1 MAMDLDIKIYL
12 TGDKKLDKR
21 FKKLEKRV
29 QVNAIRRAMR
39 RGNKLF
45 RLAGRSNAPIH
56 TGRLKKAIKSKVSKQ
71 FEVITGTTY
80 VESGKGTKN
89 DAFYATMVEFGTKT
103 RYKTRPIYHPG
114 GKSSWIRTDKTGKTV
129 PKFSVGRYRPPSRFM
144 TRAFLDNKD
153 AAIHAFQKE
162 IKNTVIKEF
171 GL

>member
-1 MAMDLDIKIYL
+1 MAMDIDVKIFL

-29 QVNAIRRAMR
+29 KVNAIRRAMR
-39 RGNKLF
+39 KGNKLF
-45 RLAGRSNAPIH
+45 RLAGRSNAPVH
-56 TGRLKKAIKSKVSKQ
+56 TGRLKKAIKSKVSKK
-71 FEVITGTTY
+71 FDVITGTTY

-114 GKSSWIRTDKTGKTV
+114 GKSSWIRTDKTGKIV
-129 PKFSVGRYRPPSRFM
+129 PKFSVGRYQPPSRFM

-153 AAIHAFQKE
+153 AVIAAFQKE
-162 IKNTVIKEF
+162 IRDTVIKEF